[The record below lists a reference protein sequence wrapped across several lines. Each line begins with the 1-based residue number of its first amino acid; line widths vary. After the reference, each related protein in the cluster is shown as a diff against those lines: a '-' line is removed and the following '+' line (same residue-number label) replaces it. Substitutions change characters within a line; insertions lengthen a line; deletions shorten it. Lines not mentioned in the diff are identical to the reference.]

1 MIQEIEFAPD
11 SPLEEAGFERSVPR
25 KIADAAETRLFALAA
40 SLVPSERRLVCE
52 RDRRFE
58 SAFPPR
64 AWGSSTFAASR
75 MAAFLKAK
83 LG

>member
-1 MIQEIEFAPD
+1 MIGVGSWSDINR
-11 SPLEEAGFERSVPR
+11 LGCAGYR
-25 KIADAAETRLFALAA
+25 KAHAG
-40 SLVPSERRLVCE
+40 RLVCE

>member
-1 MIQEIEFAPD
+1 MSD
-11 SPLEEAGFERSVPR
+11 
-25 KIADAAETRLFALAA
+25 ADNSF
-40 SLVPSERRLVCE
+40 CE